1 MNNGNDTIESIQG
14 KIRNI
19 IDKFKVS
26 TNATEKA
33 QLREN
38 KKVLEMKKNKLIRNK
53 QNRERV
59 EKNKRQQQMYE
70 EQRRKF
76 G

>member
-19 IDKFKVS
+19 VDKYKVS
-26 TNATEKA
+26 TNAAEKA

-38 KKVLEMKKNKLIRNK
+38 KIVLEMKKNKLIRNK